1 LAKELISQPA
11 PAFSLVDLE
20 GNKVSLAELKGKVV
34 ILDFWATWCAPCKK
48 SFPAMQKAL
57 DKYKADPNVRFLFI
71 DTWERIPEPKKAV
84 QPLLQKIN
92 IHSLYCLT
100 IKTPKWWTSLVS

>member
-34 ILDFWATWCAPCKK
+34 ILDFWATWCDLAKSHFLLCK
-48 SFPAMQKAL
+48 
-57 DKYKADPNVRFLFI
+57 R
-71 DTWERIPEPKKAV
+71 
-84 QPLLQKIN
+84 
-92 IHSLYCLT
+92 H
-100 IKTPKWWTSLVS
+100 

>member
-34 ILDFWATWCAPCKK
+34 ILDFGLLGVNLAKSHFLLCK
-48 SFPAMQKAL
+48 
-57 DKYKADPNVRFLFI
+57 R
-71 DTWERIPEPKKAV
+71 
-84 QPLLQKIN
+84 
-92 IHSLYCLT
+92 H
-100 IKTPKWWTSLVS
+100 